1 MDSDFVVG
9 IDKSIDAA
17 KGITGKEYP
26 SYLHNT
32 VVTEKLDELAEA
44 IGEGGGGAS
53 ALSDLTDVDISG
65 SVQGGKVLKYNAVEE
80 KWAPGDDSGNVQSDW
95 NESDPTSGAYIL
107 NKPTISQDTWRP
119 VSVDG
124 NLTLTNVAGGDI
136 INLIVQGTCAYRTF
150 INNSGTTKSS
160 RNWSATPYISVTP
173 NKLYKLIGV
182 NNGEYG
188 ETAPQHAFYNANHE
202 FISCVPSTTYDITP
216 PDNTAYIRLSICSEE
231 PDTNVIKFY
240 RVHGNLNLISGNHI
254 SVNGDYGDVEIS
266 YDGPAIPTPTAS
278 DIDKVIKVESDGQGG
293 AQYSLGVGG
302 STETEIPGTLAA
314 GESTVTLQ
322 NAAITTSSKIDYY
335 ADAFGVHPINAVV
348 TTGQIV
354 LTYRPR
360 ATATGIKVVVS

>member
-17 KGITGKEYP
+17 KGITGREYP

-44 IGEGGGGAS
+44 IGEGSGGAS

-107 NKPTISQDTWRP
+107 NKPTIPAAQ
-119 VSVDG
+119 
-124 NLTLTNVAGGDI
+124 
-136 INLIVQGTCAYRTF
+136 VQADWDESDSSDPSF
-150 INNSGTTKSS
+150 IKNKPTIPAAQVQADWNESDSS
-160 RNWSATPYISVTP
+160 DPSYIQ
-173 NKLYKLIGV
+173 NKPTI
-182 NNGEYG
+182 
-188 ETAPQHAFYNANHE
+188 
-202 FISCVPSTTYDITP
+202 
-216 PDNTAYIRLSICSEE
+216 
-231 PDTNVIKFY
+231 
-240 RVHGNLNLISGNHI
+240 
-254 SVNGDYGDVEIS
+254 
-266 YDGPAIPTPTAS
+266 PADPGIPTPTAS

-293 AQYSLGVGG
+293 AQYTLGVGG
-302 STETEIPGTLAA
+302 SAETEIPGTLAA
-314 GESTVTLQ
+314 GASTVTLQ

-335 ADAFGVHPINAVV
+335 ADVFGVRPINAVV
-348 TTGQIV
+348 TEGQIV

-360 ATATGIKVVVS
+360 ATATNIKVVVS

>member
-53 ALSDLTDVDISG
+53 SLADLEDVDISG
-65 SVQGGKVLKYNAVEE
+65 PIAGGQVIKYNAVEE

-95 NESDPTSGAYIL
+95 NENDPTSGAFIL
-107 NKPTISQDTWRP
+107 NKPTIPDPQ
-119 VSVDG
+119 
-124 NLTLTNVAGGDI
+124 
-136 INLIVQGTCAYRTF
+136 VQADW
-150 INNSGTTKSS
+150 NESDSS
-160 RNWSATPYISVTP
+160 DPSYIQ
-173 NKLYKLIGV
+173 NKPTI
-182 NNGEYG
+182 
-188 ETAPQHAFYNANHE
+188 
-202 FISCVPSTTYDITP
+202 
-216 PDNTAYIRLSICSEE
+216 
-231 PDTNVIKFY
+231 
-240 RVHGNLNLISGNHI
+240 
-254 SVNGDYGDVEIS
+254 
-266 YDGPAIPTPTAS
+266 PADPGIPTPTAS

-293 AQYSLGVGG
+293 AQYTLGVGG
-302 STETEIPGTLAA
+302 SAETEIPGTLAA
-314 GESTVTLQ
+314 GASTVTLQ

-335 ADAFGVHPINAVV
+335 AEVFGVHPINAVV